1 MTVIQQHAIPTLGQ
15 RFGQWW
21 SERAPLARK
30 RMPWA
35 ISGMLFV
42 VLFSQYFAL
51 GWVVT
56 ESVGASAVL
65 VIKGTA
71 PKRGELFAFEYLGPE
86 IGNHRKGEMFV
97 KFAQGMPGDSIS
109 REGREFFMNGK
120 SLGVAKERSM
130 AGVPLE
136 ASDGGV
142 VPEGSIY
149 AYAPHKDALDS
160 RYKLQG
166 LVPRNAVIG
175 RAIRLF

>member
-1 MTVIQQHAIPTLGQ
+1 MSAVNQQAVPDARQL
-15 RFGQWW
+15 FAQWW
-21 SERAPLARK
+21 RERAPLARK

-35 ISGMLFV
+35 ISGVLFV
-42 VLFSQYFAL
+42 ILFSQYFAI

-71 PKRGELFAFEYLGPE
+71 PVRDQLFAFEYLGPE

-97 KFAQGMPGDSIS
+97 KFAQGMPGDVIV
-109 REGREFFMNGK
+109 RDGREFFMNGK

-130 AGVPLE
+130 GGLPLE

-142 VPEGSIY
+142 VPEGAIY

-166 LVPRNAVIG
+166 MVPRHAVIG